1 MPKVYVTRR
10 VPEASVELLRSVAE
24 VRQWD
29 SDDVVPRSVLL
40 QEVADCD
47 GLFCLLTERIDDELL
62 DRAPRLKV
70 VANMAVGYDNID
82 VAAVTRRG
90 IVATNTPGVL
100 TETSADLAWALIL
113 ATARRVVEGVD
124 FVRAGKWKTWGPMLL
139 LGHDVHHATLGVIG
153 LGRIGFE
160 VAKRSIGFDMK
171 VLYHN
176 RRRRPDV
183 EQQYGW
189 QYADLPTL
197 LRESD
202 IVTIHTDY
210 NPSSHHLIGRE
221 QLQMMKRTAYLINT
235 ARGPIVDNMALAEA
249 LEQGWIAGAGLDVT
263 DPEPIPLDHPLTKL
277 PNCVILPHI
286 ASASVAT
293 RTRMATLAAENIVAV
308 LQGKRPPTPI
318 NPEVLEGR

>member
-10 VPEASVELLRSVAE
+10 VPEASVELLRSVTE

>member
-160 VAKRSIGFDMK
+160 VARRSIGFDMK